1 VLPFYNLSGDPEQ
14 DYFSD
19 GLSEEI
25 ITTLSKV
32 PGLFVIARNSSFMYK
47 GKLVKAQQVSE
58 ELGVRYVLDGS
69 VRKSGNQ
76 LRITTQ
82 LIDAITGRHL
92 WAERY
97 DRKLEDIFAIQD
109 EITIKILSA
118 LRVKLK
124 GGQWIPESGT
134 DNLQAYMKTLEGAG
148 YFYESKYTEA
158 LKHFEEART
167 LDPQWVNTY
176 QWLSAVH
183 LMNVWFGPSMTKAN
197 SLNKALE
204 YAEECKDL
212 DKSID
217 VCPRILGHVYLLKRD
232 YDKAISEGKRA
243 VELNPNSP
251 TSAASLSLTLRSVG
265 RYEDALRELERARR
279 LDPKDNRSAIYHL
292 CATYNLM
299 RRHEEAI
306 ATCNKVIEVYPKN
319 LSAYIQLVV
328 AYSSLERMDE
338 ARAAAFEIKKIDPNF
353 SVEQF
358 AKTLP
363 YKKKADKYLVANSL
377 LKAGLE

>member
-1 VLPFYNLSGDPEQ
+1 
-14 DYFSD
+14 
-19 GLSEEI
+19 
-25 ITTLSKV
+25 
-32 PGLFVIARNSSFMYK
+32 MYK
-47 GKLVKAQQVSE
+47 GKPVKVHQVSE
-58 ELGVRYVLDGS
+58 ELGVRYVLEGS

-82 LIDAITGRHL
+82 LIDTITGRHL

-97 DRKLEDIFAIQD
+97 DRKLKDIFVIQD

-148 YFYESKYTEA
+148 CFYESKYTEA
-158 LKHFEEART
+158 MKHFEEART
-167 LDPQWVNTY
+167 LDPKWVNTY

-183 LMNVWFGPSMTKAN
+183 LMNVWFGPSVVKAN
-197 SLNKALE
+197 SLKKALE

-212 DKSID
+212 DESLD

-232 YDKAISEGKRA
+232 YDKAISEGKKA
-243 VELNPNSP
+243 IELNPNSP
-251 TSAASLSLTLRSVG
+251 TSASLFSLTLRSVG
-265 RYEDALRELERARR
+265 RYEDALKELERAQR
-279 LDPKDNRSAIYHL
+279 LDPKDNRSSIYHL
-292 CATYNLM
+292 CATYNMM

-306 ATCNKVIEVYPKN
+306 VTCNKVIDVYPKN
-319 LSAYIQLVV
+319 LSAYIQLAI
-328 AYSSLERMDE
+328 AYSSLERMEE
-338 ARAAAFEIKKIDPNF
+338 ARAAAFEVKKIYPNF
-353 SVEQF
+353 SVDQF

-363 YKKKADKYLVANSL
+363 YKKKDDKYLVINSL
-377 LKAGLE
+377 LKAGLK